1 MPQRCKGPLK
11 HPKVLV
17 YHLSNRSLH
26 LLSSSVI
33 EMNFNQLK
41 AFYYTVKCG
50 SLSAAAEA
58 LYITQPAVTKQI
70 QQLQST
76 YGIKLLNR
84 FGRKMV
90 LTDAGETLYDFA
102 SKIFEAEGQAEE
114 ILRDFQERKSGRIR
128 IHASESFG
136 AYYLPFIVHRFREK
150 SSNQIQ
156 ISVHIFPNPVI
167 IENTA
172 KLENDLG
179 FISYPVEHK
188 KLVIRDVLEDRLVL
202 IVPPIHPFAKKRLI
216 QPRHLEGQP
225 IIMHEKGSGTRHILD
240 EFIQKNHLSVSISL
254 ELSNNEAIKRAVEQG
269 MGLSVISENV
279 VREEVQRKKLRAIP
293 LADPTLKRKFY
304 LIHHKDKYLS
314 QPLQML
320 IHTANQWATEYTSR
334 PNPRG
339 S

>member
-1 MPQRCKGPLK
+1 
-11 HPKVLV
+11 
-17 YHLSNRSLH
+17 
-26 LLSSSVI
+26 
-33 EMNFNQLK
+33 MNFNQLK

-84 FGRKMV
+84 FGKKMV
-90 LTDAGETLYDFA
+90 LTDAGEVLYDFA
-102 SKIFEAEGQAEE
+102 SKIFEAESQAEE

-136 AYYLPFIVHRFREK
+136 AYYLPSILHHFREK
-150 SSNQIQ
+150 CSSQIQ
-156 ISVHIFPNPVI
+156 ILVHIFPNPVI

-188 KLVIRDVLEDRLVL
+188 KLVIREVLEDRLVL
-202 IVPPIHPFAKKRLI
+202 IVPPLHAFARMKLI

-279 VREEVQRKKLRAIP
+279 VREEVQRKKLKAIP

-314 QPLQML
+314 HPLRVFLQMVD
-320 IHTANQWATEYTSR
+320 QWASAYARTH
-334 PNPRG
+334 P
-339 S
+339 

>member
-1 MPQRCKGPLK
+1 M
-11 HPKVLV
+11 
-17 YHLSNRSLH
+17 YHLHNRFLY
-26 LLSSSVI
+26 LLSLSVI

-84 FGRKMV
+84 FGKKMV

-102 SKIFEAEGQAEE
+102 SKIFEAESQAEE

-136 AYYLPFIVHRFREK
+136 AYYLPFIINRFREK
-150 SSNQIQ
+150 SSNQIH

-202 IVPPIHPFAKKRLI
+202 IVPAVHPFAKKRLI
-216 QPRHLEGQP
+216 QPPHLEGQS
-225 IIMHEKGSGTRHILD
+225 IIMHEKGSGTRNILD
-240 EFIQKNHLSVSISL
+240 EFIQKHHLSVSISL

-279 VREEVQRKKLRAIP
+279 VREEVQRKKLKAIP

-314 QPLQML
+314 QPLQMFL
-320 IHTANQWATEYTSR
+320 QMVDQWASEYARTH
-334 PNPRG
+334 P
-339 S
+339 